1 MIVIKAK
8 ERVEMRVEQVKS
20 SRSFNRA
27 ALALLAVLALAAAPA
42 SAQDPDD
49 PITAADAWH
58 FTIAPYFW
66 ATGMEGTI
74 SFEGT
79 PDLPVDIP
87 FSTIWDNLD
96 FAFSLH
102 FEGRKDRWGF
112 ALDGMYFKVGAGQD
126 FQVPI
131 GPGDGITGRV
141 DLELQETLLEGF
153 GFYRLAV
160 SERSTNPGFVDGF
173 VGLRY
178 VDVSQEVTTA
188 LVNLPKRELSWVD
201 GVIGVRGYAPL
212 GDRFGLMA
220 RGDLGFGSSTTWNFR
235 GDVHWRMSNRW
246 RLIVG
251 YRFMDVDYEKGE
263 GMLGREVYKM
273 QHSGPE
279 AALSFS
285 W

>member
-1 MIVIKAK
+1 
-8 ERVEMRVEQVKS
+8 MRVRHSKS
-20 SRSFNRA
+20 SRSAVWGAF
-27 ALALLAVLALAAAPA
+27 ALLAALTLAAAPV
-42 SAQDPDD
+42 SAQDPEDPVTADD
-49 PITAADAWH
+49 GWH
-58 FTIAPYFW
+58 FTVAPYLW

-112 ALDGMYFKVGAGQD
+112 ALDGMYFKLGAGQD

-131 GPGDGITGRV
+131 GPGDGVTGRV
-141 DLELQETLLEGF
+141 DLELQMGVYEGF

-160 SERSTNPGFVDGF
+160 SDRSTNPGFVDGI

-178 VDVSQEVTTA
+178 IDVQQEVTA
-188 LVNLPKRELSWVD
+188 ARLDLPRRELGWVD
-201 GVIGVRGYAPL
+201 GIVGVRGYAPL
-212 GDRFGLMA
+212 GDRFGMLA
-220 RGDLGFGSSTTWNFR
+220 RGDLGFGGSTTWNFR
-235 GDVHWRMSNRW
+235 GDLHWRMSDRW

-251 YRFMDVDYEKGE
+251 YRYMDVDYEKGDE
-263 GMLGREVYKM
+263 GVLGREVYKM
-273 QHSGPE
+273 KHSGPE
-279 AALSFS
+279 FAVSFS